1 MLPFLVI
8 VGVIVALRVVAGMLT
23 SDEPEPSAPAALPPP
38 PRKPARRRGPP
49 RIPAPTFAETVRRP
63 ELAPGADGE
72 VAVHPLA
79 TRAQPPPASAARPRL
94 AAFLRGRA
102 AQRQAFIAGEVL
114 GRPLSLR

>member
-1 MLPFLVI
+1 MTPILVI
-8 VGVIVALRVVAGMLT
+8 IAVVVALRVVAGMMT
-23 SDEPEPSAPAALPPP
+23 PDEPQPAAPTALPPP

-49 RIPAPTFAETVRRP
+49 RIPVPSPVAPTET
-63 ELAPGADGE
+63 DGE
-72 VAVHPLA
+72 VAVHPVA
-79 TRAQPPPASAARPRL
+79 TRAQPLPASPAARPRL